1 MAIYLSLAAVD
12 PIKIPNVLPVENTKW
27 ERISTGDYIL
37 IRCDFN
43 RTTLVDQISINILI
57 LYINYTLIINV
68 LPVENMKWERITA
81 CDIIV
86 LTQEIS
92 STGPH

>member
-37 IRCDFN
+37 IRCD
-43 RTTLVDQISINILI
+43 
-57 LYINYTLIINV
+57 
-68 LPVENMKWERITA
+68 
-81 CDIIV
+81 IIV
-86 LTQEIS
+86 YRKRFQRA
-92 STGPH
+92 GPH

>member
-1 MAIYLSLAAVD
+1 MGEDFNRRLYINTLRYHSLTQ
-12 PIKIPNVLPVENTKW
+12 E
-27 ERISTGDYIL
+27 IST
-37 IRCDFN
+37 C

>member
-37 IRCDFN
+37 IRCD
-43 RTTLVDQISINILI
+43 
-57 LYINYTLIINV
+57 
-68 LPVENMKWERITA
+68 
-81 CDIIV
+81 IIV
-86 LTQEIS
+86 
-92 STGPH
+92 

>member
-1 MAIYLSLAAVD
+1 MGEDFNRRLYINTLRYHSLTQ
-12 PIKIPNVLPVENTKW
+12 E
-27 ERISTGDYIL
+27 IST
-37 IRCDFN
+37 C

-86 LTQEIS
+86 LSIHVNYIS
-92 STGPH
+92 PLIFIHRVYGFSRSN